1 MNSSLHPGDHV
12 RVNIP
17 ALGDVSGQVEEVRDD
32 GVVIALYFEGR
43 RSPAMLEN
51 PDSCIEYTTAR
62 GLFRQKGSANFDLG
76 GVDIVRFV
84 PAQDAEISQRRG
96 FARVDVHVR
105 VMVTLDENMPAL
117 EFQSINISG
126 SGVLLAAA
134 PAGVADL
141 VLGTPVW
148 LSITLSEDDEE
159 EPIQARG
166 TVLRDTGMGSRGVHF
181 DFINDKHRER
191 LVRFLFEQQRLMRQE
206 GRL

>member
-17 ALGDVSGQVEEVRDD
+17 AMGDVSGQVEEVRDD
-32 GVVIALYFEGR
+32 GVVIALYFEGH

-62 GLFRQKGSANFDLG
+62 GLFRQKGNASFDLG

-84 PAQDAEISQRRG
+84 PMQDAEISQRRG
-96 FARVDVHVR
+96 FARVDVHLSV
-105 VMVTLDENMPAL
+105 VITIDENTPPM

-134 PAGVADL
+134 PAGTAEL

-148 LSITLSEDDEE
+148 LSITLSEEDE